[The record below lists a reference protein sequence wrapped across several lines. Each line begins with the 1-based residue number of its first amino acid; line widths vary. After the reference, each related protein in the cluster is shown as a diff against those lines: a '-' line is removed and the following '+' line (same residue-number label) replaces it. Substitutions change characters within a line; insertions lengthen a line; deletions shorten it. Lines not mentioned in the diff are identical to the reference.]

1 MKRWLLTVLALGSAV
16 LPSAADESKP
26 TVGSLLASGGELNA
40 VQTSQEW
47 PVFYNTTT
55 DKRLF
60 ACSMDFDQG
69 YKFFDAR
76 QPVPAS
82 VATRC
87 TELK

>member
-1 MKRWLLTVLALGSAV
+1 MKCWALTAIVVGSAV
-16 LPSAADESKP
+16 LPSMADESKP
-26 TVGSLLASGGELNA
+26 TISSLLAAGGDVKA

-47 PVFYNTTT
+47 PVFYITTP
-55 DKRLF
+55 DKRMF
-60 ACSMDFDQG
+60 ACSMDYDQG

-87 TELK
+87 SELK